1 MERKLHEE
9 PAFDLETLRRKCE
22 TWKANGASRVTLEWS
37 TGTGPTV
44 FYYPDGERRSGV
56 NERRNGVKWTVAVE
70 TYNYNEV
77 YADYLDHTLLPRLRG
92 VVAEAGLAATILCV
106 DLQPLQIQRQ
116 RRRQIER
123 AQTDVAGGLASGH
136 RL

>member
-9 PAFDLETLRRKCE
+9 PYFDLDTLREKCGA
-22 TWKANGASRVTLEWS
+22 WKSDEASKVILEWS
-37 TGTGPTV
+37 TGTGPNV
-44 FYYPDGERRSGV
+44 FYFPAGRRDL
-56 NERRNGVKWTVAVE
+56 GVKWTVAVE

-77 YADYLDHTLLPRLRG
+77 YADFIEHALLPRLR
-92 VVAEAGLAATILCV
+92 EAFEQNALALTVMCV

-123 AQTDVAGGLASGH
+123 AQVAATGEHASGH
-136 RL
+136 H

>member
-1 MERKLHEE
+1 MERKLHQE
-9 PAFDLETLRRKCE
+9 PQFDLETLRGKCDA
-22 TWKANGASRVTLEWS
+22 WKAHGASQVVIEWS

-44 FYYPDGERRSGV
+44 FYYPAGERLQ
-56 NERRNGVKWTVAVE
+56 GVKWTAAVE

-77 YADYLDHTLLPRLRG
+77 YADFIEHKLIPQMREVIH
-92 VVAEAGLAATILCV
+92 VCGLSETVLSV

-123 AQTDVAGGLASGH
+123 AQTVTAGH
-136 RL
+136 H

>member
-9 PAFDLETLRRKCE
+9 PAFDLETLRNKCDL
-22 TWKANGASRVTLEWS
+22 WKSHGAAKVVIEWS

-44 FYYPDGERRSGV
+44 FYYPAG
-56 NERRNGVKWTVAVE
+56 ERRNGVKWTVAVE
-70 TYNYNEV
+70 TYNYNEI
-77 YADYLDHTLLPRLRG
+77 YADFIEHTLVPRLSEVIHARG
-92 VVAEAGLAATILCV
+92 LTETVLSV

-123 AQTDVAGGLASGH
+123 AQASVTGAAASGH
-136 RL
+136 H

>member
-9 PAFDLETLRRKCE
+9 PAFDLETLRNKCDL
-22 TWKANGASRVTLEWS
+22 WKSHGAARVVIEWS

-44 FYYPDGERRSGV
+44 FYYPAG
-56 NERRNGVKWTVAVE
+56 ERRNGVKWTVAVE
-70 TYNYNEV
+70 TYNYNEI
-77 YADYLDHTLLPRLRG
+77 YADFIEHTLMPRLSEVIHARG
-92 VVAEAGLAATILCV
+92 LTETVLSV

-123 AQTDVAGGLASGH
+123 AQASVTGAAASRH
-136 RL
+136 H

>member
-9 PAFDLETLRRKCE
+9 PQFDMDTLREKCE
-22 TWKANGASRVTLEWS
+22 AWKAHDAAKIFIEWS
-37 TGTGPTV
+37 TGTGPNV
-44 FYYPDGERRSGV
+44 FYYPAGERGQ
-56 NERRNGVKWTVAVE
+56 GVKWTVAVE

-77 YADYLDHTLLPRLRG
+77 YADFVDHTLIPRLKD
-92 VVAEAGLAATILCV
+92 VIQSIGLTATVMCV

-123 AQTDVAGGLASGH
+123 SQAAATGAAASGH
-136 RL
+136 H

>member
-1 MERKLHEE
+1 MERTLHQE
-9 PAFDLETLRRKCE
+9 PQFDMETLRQKCDA
-22 TWKANGASRVTLEWS
+22 WKVRGASQVVLEWS

-44 FYYPDGERRSGV
+44 FYYPADERKQ
-56 NERRNGVKWTVAVE
+56 GVKWTIAVE

-77 YADYLDHTLLPRLRG
+77 YADFIEHTLIPRLRE
-92 VVAEAGLAATILCV
+92 VIHARGLTETARNV

-123 AQTDVAGGLASGH
+123 AQTAATGH
-136 RL
+136 H

>member
-1 MERKLHEE
+1 MERTLHQE
-9 PAFDLETLRRKCE
+9 PQFDMETLRQKCDA
-22 TWKANGASRVTLEWS
+22 WKAHGASKVVMEWS

-44 FYYPDGERRSGV
+44 FYYPAGQRKQ
-56 NERRNGVKWTVAVE
+56 GVKWTVAVE

-77 YADYLDHTLLPRLRG
+77 YADFIEHTLIPRLRE
-92 VVAEAGLAATILCV
+92 VIHARGLTETALNV

-123 AQTDVAGGLASGH
+123 AQTATAGH
-136 RL
+136 H